1 MKKTIHYDTCEF
13 ISEMELIQRTNVWT
27 ILVTHQASG
36 LTIKAI
42 NGFLSHASC
51 DASINT
57 LIFVA
62 LILQE
67 VFQQVQ
73 HFGHLEKRDKTS
85 QTSAVYHVFLSFYTF
100 VYIFIPFKSW
110 VGMMKKKSFCKKF
123 LMLIK
128 A

>member
-1 MKKTIHYDTCEF
+1 
-13 ISEMELIQRTNVWT
+13 MEH

-51 DASINT
+51 DASVNT

-85 QTSAVYHVFLSFYTF
+85 QTPAVHHMRFSHFTLLVIHLHHSK
-100 VYIFIPFKSW
+100 I
-110 VGMMKKKSFCKKF
+110 
-123 LMLIK
+123 
-128 A
+128 